1 MSNISMRQLLEA
13 GVHFGHNK
21 RFWNP
26 AMAEY
31 IFGERQKI
39 HIINL
44 EKTLPLMRQA
54 VEFVSGVAASRGRI
68 LFVGTKFA
76 AREVL
81 GEQARRCG
89 MPYVDYRWLGGML
102 TNYKTIRQSVRR
114 LKDLEA
120 IAETKQYAS
129 FTKKEVLTLEREKTK
144 LAASL
149 SGIKDMGGLPDALFV
164 IDAKEEHIAIREANR
179 LGIPVVAVVDTN
191 TDPQGVDF
199 VIPGNDDAI
208 RSIQFYCSVMA
219 DAIIAARAPILEQ
232 EALQA
237 AKRQAV
243 IAKRSVKKTA
253 DADVASSAADQKSSD
268 ASEPKV
274 KTVKTVKTVKA
285 KPEAETASEKT
296 AAKAKAKTKAKAK
309 IKAKAKAKVKAKSEP
324 ETKSDAESSEKDT
337 KPEDDSAAT

>member
-149 SGIKDMGGLPDALFV
+149 SGIKDMGVRKRHKALNSAV
-164 IDAKEEHIAIREANR
+164 KEYGSPMILKKLGAIKTYQKNKSPKVSELLYSNMKWLRKKYD
-179 LGIPVVAVVDTN
+179 G
-191 TDPQGVDF
+191 DF
-199 VIPGNDDAI
+199 
-208 RSIQFYCSVMA
+208 
-219 DAIIAARAPILEQ
+219 
-232 EALQA
+232 
-237 AKRQAV
+237 
-243 IAKRSVKKTA
+243 
-253 DADVASSAADQKSSD
+253 KSSWKN
-268 ASEPKV
+268 S
-274 KTVKTVKTVKA
+274 
-285 KPEAETASEKT
+285 SLF
-296 AAKAKAKTKAKAK
+296 
-309 IKAKAKAKVKAKSEP
+309 
-324 ETKSDAESSEKDT
+324 TKSSK
-337 KPEDDSAAT
+337 